1 MPSTVR
7 ISDSGRSLLSELA
20 RDEGKSMTG
29 ILDEALETY
38 RRERFFAGADAAYEA
53 LSTGEQESYHRELG
67 ELDGTVSEGVEGVLH

>member
-1 MPSTVR
+1 
-7 ISDSGRSLLSELA
+7 
-20 RDEGKSMTG
+20 MTG